1 MPSLRLRGV
10 SAKVSNKDISRK
22 VREIRDLLGP
32 DYRII
37 IEGDH
42 ITIEGNIEDHD
53 LRRRIDKVLANQ

>member
-10 SAKVSNKDISRK
+10 SAKVSNKDISKK
-22 VREIRDLLGP
+22 VKEIRNLLGP

-42 ITIEGNIEDHD
+42 ITIEGDIQDHD
-53 LRRRIDKVLANQ
+53 LRRKIDKVLAN

>member
-10 SAKVSNKDISRK
+10 SAKVSNKDISKK
-22 VREIRDLLGP
+22 VKEIRNLLGP

-42 ITIEGNIEDHD
+42 ITIEGDIQDHD
-53 LRRRIDKVLANQ
+53 LRRKIDKVLVN